1 MSMHRQS
8 PPGLVA
14 PNRRRLSGAAT
25 LAAAW
30 ALLGMVALAG
40 CTPSSEAR
48 SAEGAP
54 AYAATTS
61 WLECCV
67 RDLLGP
73 DTAVLRIAPPGTCPG
88 HFDVS
93 PGIVAGLR
101 KSRVLFLFDFQKS
114 LGARLDSLGREKPE
128 LALIPA
134 PEGLC
139 VPSSYRAGCRSVAEA
154 LAASDGELSS
164 TLTAALARIEDRLD
178 MLENEMRRRVAEAGL
193 TGTRVVCSGHQAEF
207 CRWLGLDPVAS
218 YSGENATPGRLEKL
232 IAEGRAAQVP
242 FVIANL
248 QEGRQMGE
256 ALTHPLK
263 ARLVVFSNFPAM
275 TPGHDTF
282 DDLVLSNLEAL
293 LDAAGEVR

>member
-1 MSMHRQS
+1 MSMHCQS
-8 PPGLVA
+8 PPGLV
-14 PNRRRLSGAAT
+14 G
-25 LAAAW
+25 LAAAG
-30 ALLGMVALAG
+30 ALLGIMALAG

-48 SAEGAP
+48 PADAAP
-54 AYAATTS
+54 AYAVTTS
-61 WLECCV
+61 WLECCL

-73 DTAVLRIAPPGTCPG
+73 ETAVLRIAPPGTCPG

-101 KSRVLFLFDFQKS
+101 KSRMLFLFDFQKS
-114 LGARLDSLGREKPE
+114 LGARMDSLGREKPE
-128 LALIPA
+128 LVAIPA

-139 VPSSYRAGCRSVAEA
+139 VPSSYRAGCRAVGDA
-154 LAASDGELSS
+154 LAASDPALSP
-164 TLTAALARIEDRLD
+164 TLTAAFERIGQRLD
-178 MLENEMRRRVAEAGL
+178 ALEIEARRRVAEAGL
-193 TGTRVVCSGHQAEF
+193 TGTRVVCSGHQVEF

-232 IAEGRAAQVP
+232 IAEGRAAQVR

-248 QEGRQMGE
+248 QEGRQMGK

-282 DDLVLSNLEAL
+282 DDLVLSNLDAL